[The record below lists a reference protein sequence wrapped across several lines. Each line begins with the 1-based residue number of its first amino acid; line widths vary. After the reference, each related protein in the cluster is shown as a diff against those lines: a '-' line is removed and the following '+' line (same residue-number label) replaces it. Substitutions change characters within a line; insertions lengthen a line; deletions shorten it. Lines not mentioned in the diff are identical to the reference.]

1 MFSCDAP
8 CYCIGRTNQRSVP
21 SVALAQFPDLRS
33 CARKAHQNKHPKGA
47 RLATTD
53 GVPPAA
59 VSYVIASVALVVSSR
74 EKQKKRPLAAL
85 QTFPCGSYSPDNWS
99 LSLTPGRLSPAVW
112 FRGELSPPCPTSNP
126 ASDRGSNTTKYP
138 SHGAAALV
146 LWLDQCV
153 SPVGSS
159 HLVNL
164 RFFHGPVGATVL
176 GCFRSVVLIL
186 PPLVVGLPDN
196 INPVP
201 FPGERRWTA
210 AAHLPRASGIRERF
224 ACRRRGSGGEGSGAG
239 NRCRGFR

>member
-1 MFSCDAP
+1 MLLVVQISARFHQWHSRSFQTL
-8 CYCIGRTNQRSVP
+8 GRARERLTRTSTRKVP
-21 SVALAQFPDLRS
+21 AWLPPMGFRPRQFRTSLLPWPWS
-33 CARKAHQNKHPKGA
+33 S
-47 RLATTD
+47 RLA
-53 GVPPAA
+53 
-59 VSYVIASVALVVSSR
+59 R
-74 EKQKKRPLAAL
+74 NKKRPLAAL

-164 RFFHGPVGATVL
+164 RFFHGPVGATVV

-186 PPLVVGLPDN
+186 PPLVVGLPNN
-196 INPVP
+196 ISPVP
-201 FPGERRWTA
+201 FPGELRWTA

-224 ACRRRGSGGEGSGAG
+224 ACRRRGSDGKGSGTR